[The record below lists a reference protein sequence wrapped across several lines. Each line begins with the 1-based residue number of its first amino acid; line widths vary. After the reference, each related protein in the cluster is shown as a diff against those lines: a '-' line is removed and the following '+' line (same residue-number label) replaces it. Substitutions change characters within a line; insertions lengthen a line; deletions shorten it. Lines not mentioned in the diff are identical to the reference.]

1 MRRRSW
7 CVLLALLD
15 TLNYNLRVPFVA
27 TWTAKPRLLKPL
39 SHALLFCTLPLAYSV
54 FIFSGLATDIR
65 VTLCD
70 LFQIGLPSTNFSLSP
85 QILLLLWRWLAPQ
98 HLQRAPM

>member
-70 LFQIGLPSTNFSLSP
+70 LFQIGLSLSTNPSSIIAVASAATFTKSSYVGP
-85 QILLLLWRWLAPQ
+85 
-98 HLQRAPM
+98 